1 MGSTGEPERKR
12 RHFGPISPTSAG
24 ATKKQPFSPRSDDKK
39 LDVAVLK
46 YKNQKLSEQLEA
58 QKFEYLALGNK
69 FHQFKE
75 KQKTHEDTLLLVNN
89 NWERLL
95 CDLDS
100 LSTSASGSTCAY
112 HLKHSHLSND
122 GASFSIE
129 EDFLRRLLET
139 GATECSENASPT
151 SNQDDVQATPLATKS
166 ILKNLLSLL
175 NGVWHVNEVFSAACL
190 STIPEDEPGR
200 KLLKIIQDL
209 EVEVRNFLMA
219 VGDLHLK
226 HRSVA
231 DDLLNHQDVDL
242 INKAEC
248 KRLAEELAST
258 VAELEESNCRI
269 SKLKLHKGTT
279 QNSHF
284 LFPNFGNKQVAR
296 DKVKDAK
303 KDMQYMES
311 SLKELTVLVS
321 SRLEDIKKLHEERI
335 DILRKIADMR
345 NALMDFKKISSSK
358 TFVLL
363 SDHLKTSK
371 EEMDQ
376 CRVSL
381 EKLQVVEKDS
391 FIWWEKEVNWKHE
404 IADIGR
410 TISFLSESRIAELE
424 QSLRKLADER
434 VMLESKLEAATRGSS
449 RKEII
454 QEFKALVAS
463 LPKSMEIVQNEI
475 DQKKE
480 ATINLHSLR
489 AEVQCLS
496 SMLHRKENEI
506 KTLFNNSSQQ
516 LSEIKQLHTTVQ
528 DLRETNYEL
537 KLFLEM
543 YRRES
548 TDSRD
553 LIVSK
558 DNEYEA
564 WAHVHT
570 LKSSLDEHNLELRVK
585 AAIEAEATS
594 LKMLTSAEAEI
605 DELRQMLETCERDMS
620 RLSEIL
626 KSKHEEGRTYLSEI
640 ECIGQS
646 YEDMQT
652 QNQHLLHQIIERDDY
667 NIKVIIIDLLVM
679 EGVKEKQMQEALR
692 LEIQTMNR
700 KLQQAKLLMDSYDL
714 KASKMDEQLK
724 MWSEQVG
731 KLAEDARQGG
741 ATFEHTKKR
750 LLDAQMEAQKL
761 RLLLDGVQDKVEGS
775 RLEVANLLIEIE
787 KERYNKK
794 RTEESLEVMTRKAAS
809 LRAQTKGS
817 VLEKLRQEV
826 KEYRG
831 ILKCSICLDRQK
843 EVVIAKCYHLFC
855 HQCVQRTVS
864 NRQRKCPT
872 CGASFSPNDVK
883 PIYI

>member
-58 QKFEYLALGNK
+58 QKFEYLALENK
-69 FHQFKE
+69 FHQLKE

-100 LSTSASGSTCAY
+100 LSTSASGSTSVY

-139 GATECSENASPT
+139 GATECSEDASPT
-151 SNQDDVQATPLATKS
+151 SNRDDVQATPLTTKS

-175 NGVWHVNEVFSAACL
+175 NGVWHVNDVFSAACL

-209 EVEVRNFLMA
+209 EVEVRNFFMA

-269 SKLKLHKGTT
+269 SKLKLHKVTT

-284 LFPNFGNKQVAR
+284 LFPSFGNKQVAG
-296 DKVKDAK
+296 DNKVKDAK

-311 SLKELTVLVS
+311 SLKELTGLVS
-321 SRLEDIKKLHEERI
+321 SRLEDIKRLHEERI
-335 DILRKIADMR
+335 DILKKVADMR

-358 TFVLL
+358 IFVLL

-371 EEMDQ
+371 DEMDQ

-381 EKLQVVEKDS
+381 EKLQVEKDS

-424 QSLRKLADER
+424 QILRKLAGER
-434 VMLESKLEAATRGSS
+434 VMLETKLEAATRGSS

-463 LPKSMEIVQNEI
+463 LPKSMEIMQSEI
-475 DQKKE
+475 HQKKE
-480 ATINLHSLR
+480 TTIDLHSLR

-528 DLRETNYEL
+528 DLRDTNHEL

-548 TDSRD
+548 SDSRD

-558 DNEYEA
+558 DNEYKA

-605 DELRQMLETCERDMS
+605 DELRQKLETCERDMA

-652 QNQHLLHQIIERDDY
+652 QNQHLLQQIIERDDY
-667 NIKVIIIDLLVM
+667 NIKLVM
-679 EGVKEKQMQEALR
+679 EGMKEKQMQEALR

-700 KLQQAKLLMDSYDL
+700 KLQEAKLLMDSYDL

-731 KLAEDARQGG
+731 KLAEDARQSG

-750 LLDAQMEAQKL
+750 LLEVQMEAQKL
-761 RLLLDGVQDKVEGS
+761 RQLLDGAQDKVEGS
-775 RLEVANLLIEIE
+775 RLEVANLLIELE

-855 HQCVQRTVS
+855 HQCVQRTLS
-864 NRQRKCPT
+864 IRQRKCPT